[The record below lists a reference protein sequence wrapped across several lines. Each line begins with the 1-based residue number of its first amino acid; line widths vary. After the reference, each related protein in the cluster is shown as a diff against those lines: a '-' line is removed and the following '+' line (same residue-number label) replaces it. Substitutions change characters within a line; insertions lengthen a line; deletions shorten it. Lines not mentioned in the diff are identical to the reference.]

1 MLRVPT
7 GMNGRIR
14 GLEADLMF
22 PRVLLALLIVCM
34 TVVGQATG
42 QSSPSVAA
50 SIAAQSG
57 SNGDVARQP
66 EAPAA
71 LRIAEGDEIEISV
84 FNVPELAVHDQVDDK
99 GKITLP
105 LAGAVQVAGLTSD
118 EAGAAVAK
126 ALSDGGFVNQP
137 QVSVHVKNYGN
148 ATIAVLGEVAKPG
161 VYPASDRPR
170 LMQLIQVAGGLTD
183 KAGAT
188 ATIAHAGQAN
198 SPATINLPSDADTVA
213 KANVELQPGDT
224 VVVSR
229 AGMIYVLGEV
239 NQAGAYAMAGG
250 KDISVLSGIVIGQRA
265 CGGAS
270 PNKTRILRRTPTGLV
285 EIPVK
290 LKEIMQAKTADLTL
304 QPEDILF
311 VPSGRKTLNSGSL
324 FGTLTSLVVYR
335 VPF

>member
-7 GMNGRIR
+7 GTNGRIR
-14 GLEADLMF
+14 GLGAHLMF
-22 PRVLLALLIVCM
+22 PRVLLALLIACI
-34 TVVGQATG
+34 TVTGQATG

-50 SIAAQSG
+50 SIALQSS
-57 SNGDVARQP
+57 SNDAARKP

-105 LAGAVQVAGLTSD
+105 LAGAVHVAGLTSD

-170 LMQLIQVAGGLTD
+170 VMQLIQLAGGLTD

-239 NQAGAYAMAGG
+239 NQAGAYAMAAG
-250 KDISVLSGIVIGQRA
+250 KDISVLQAIVMAKGPG
-265 CGGAS
+265 GGAS

-290 LKEIMQAKTADLTL
+290 LKEIMQARTADLTL

>member
-1 MLRVPT
+1 
-7 GMNGRIR
+7 MNGRIR
-14 GLEADLMF
+14 GLEAHLMF
-22 PRVLLALLIVCM
+22 PRVLLALLIVCI

-105 LAGAVQVAGLTSD
+105 LAGAVHVAGLTSD

-170 LMQLIQVAGGLTD
+170 VMQLIQLAGGLTE

-188 ATIAHAGQAN
+188 ATIAHVGQAN
-198 SPATINLPSDADTVA
+198 SPATINLPSDADSVA

-224 VVVSR
+224 VVISR

-239 NQAGAYAMAGG
+239 NQAGAYAMAAG
-250 KDISVLSGIVIGQRA
+250 KDISVLQAIVMAKGPG
-265 CGGAS
+265 GGAS